1 MGLGWI
7 GLPLGRL
14 LKANGHEVKGST
26 TSEEKASHVR
36 TDGIEAFVFSLDPFP
51 SGVGFQSLFQ
61 AQTLVLNIP
70 PRTRSEGGEKYLEQ
84 LKFVKELVH
93 NSPIQQV
100 LYVSSTGVYPDQTI
114 EEAYD
119 ESCPIDASNTG
130 NLSLWKAEEYLKSN
144 LECELTILR
153 FGGLLGDE
161 RIPGRYFS
169 GKENVIGHTRVNF
182 IYRQDAARMMQFI
195 IENELWNETFNG
207 VAPHHPQRKEVYARN
222 SEDLGIPLPISFAP
236 EKEKDQRLIS
246 PQKILDKGFQFDFP
260 DPLNFPYS
268 AG

>member
-7 GLPLGRL
+7 GLPLGKL
-14 LKANGHEVKGST
+14 LLANGHHVKGSCT
-26 TSEEKASHVR
+26 TEEKALAIKK
-36 TDGIEAFVFSLDPFP
+36 DGIEAFEFSLDPYP
-51 SGVGFQSLFQ
+51 KGSGFQALFQ
-61 AQTLVLNIP
+61 SEVLVVNIP
-70 PRTRSEGGEKYLEQ
+70 PRSRHDGDEKYLEQ
-84 LKFVKELVH
+84 LKFLKDLIN
-93 NSPIQQV
+93 NSQIQKV
-100 LYVSSTGVYPDQTI
+100 LYISSTGVYPERSI
-114 EEAYD
+114 EGEYD
-119 ESCPIDASNTG
+119 ENQLVNEENSG

-144 LECELTILR
+144 LECKLTVLR

-195 IENELWNETFNG
+195 IENDLWNETFNG

-246 PQKILDKGFQFDFP
+246 PQKILNKGFQFDYP
-260 DPLNFPYS
+260 NPLDFPYS
-268 AG
+268 AS

>member
-14 LKANGHEVKGST
+14 LKVNGHEVKGST
-26 TSEEKASHVR
+26 TSEEKASQVR

-100 LYVSSTGVYPDQTI
+100 LYISSTGVYPDQTI

-119 ESCPIDASNTG
+119 ESCPIHASNTG

-144 LECELTILR
+144 LECKLTVLR

-260 DPLNFPYS
+260 DPLDFPYS
-268 AG
+268 TD